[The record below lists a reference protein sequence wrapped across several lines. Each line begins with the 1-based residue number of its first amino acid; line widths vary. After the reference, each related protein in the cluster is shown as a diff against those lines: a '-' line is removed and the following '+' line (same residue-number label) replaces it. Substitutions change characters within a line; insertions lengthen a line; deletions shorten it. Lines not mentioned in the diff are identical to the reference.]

1 MISEGSCSPGHL
13 TCQYPLHIFLY
24 YLFASFNTIPFLGA
38 PPESPAEP
46 GPWSVTS
53 LTVHSFFSLLASE
66 AGLAKGEHIGLP
78 GDDAEG
84 EAGTEEAGVG
94 RGVGSLSEETSDSD
108 NGNVLSGHGGTGG
121 HSSSSFTDFSDLSV
135 EEDLRCKSL
144 ESENER

>member
-1 MISEGSCSPGHL
+1 M
-13 TCQYPLHIFLY
+13 
-24 YLFASFNTIPFLGA
+24 
-38 PPESPAEP
+38 
-46 GPWSVTS
+46 TS
-53 LTVHSFFSLLASE
+53 LTVHSFFSPLASE

-78 GDDAEG
+78 GDDADG

-94 RGVGSLSEETSDSD
+94 RGVGSLSEDTSDSD

-121 HSSSSFTDFSDLSV
+121 QSSSSFTDFSDRSV